1 MQQELQPY
9 RPNDIIQYHKITF
22 DFRTTEKF
30 FKHTQAMTNLVE
42 HIKHIEYERIEVF
55 VYTHSE
61 TVQGDLWGGF
71 EENETIGRGK
81 SKKTIL
87 DAPVVYTVNHVSGKL
102 TWLQYL
108 TFGSFSQDYLSAGW
122 RTTLRA
128 PHYGC
133 SHVAILYGNLTH
145 SSHSKI
151 M

>member
-1 MQQELQPY
+1 
-9 RPNDIIQYHKITF
+9 
-22 DFRTTEKF
+22 
-30 FKHTQAMTNLVE
+30 MTNLIE
-42 HIKHIEYERIEVF
+42 CIKHIEYECVEVF

-87 DAPVVYTVNHVSGKL
+87 GAPVAYTVDHVSGKL

-108 TFGSFSQDYLSAGW
+108 TPGSFSQDYLLAGW

-133 SHVAILYGNLTH
+133 LHVAILYRNMMH